1 MNKLYRFMKEYADY
15 QKKQIKAS
23 DRTEYE
29 KNILTIR
36 VNNIVM
42 NYRRGFVTVGD
53 AMKCL
58 AELDYN
64 IRYGVDEE

>member
-1 MNKLYRFMKEYADY
+1 MKEYADY

-23 DRTEYE
+23 NRTEYE
-29 KNILTIR
+29 KNILTIQ

-42 NYRRGFVTVGD
+42 SYRRGFVTVGD
-53 AMKCL
+53 AMKSL

-64 IRYGVDEE
+64 IRYGIEEE

>member
-1 MNKLYRFMKEYADY
+1 MKEYADY

-53 AMKCL
+53 AMKSL

-64 IRYGVDEE
+64 IRYGIEEE

>member
-53 AMKCL
+53 AMKSL

-64 IRYGVDEE
+64 IRYGIEEE